1 MAKYPDLKSYLQA
14 NYIELFTSEI
24 QKFVVGNYD
33 GNGFHSIN
41 VLSLLKHKIENVE
54 VKALTCHDDIGP
66 RVKMDVG
73 LSADIVDMGL
83 GTKEYEADRKTRWF
97 KVFIQGNLID
107 GFRDV
112 EVIDTKEYF
121 GTFDK
126 DNALDQFL
134 LPYIYKADF

>member
-1 MAKYPDLKSYLQA
+1 M
-14 NYIELFTSEI
+14 
-24 QKFVVGNYD
+24 
-33 GNGFHSIN
+33 
-41 VLSLLKHKIENVE
+41 LSLLKHKIENVE
-54 VKALTCHDDIGP
+54 VKALTYHDDIGP

-83 GTKEYEADRKTRWF
+83 GTKAYEADRKPLWF

-107 GFRDV
+107 GLRDV
-112 EVIDTKEYF
+112 EVLDTKEYY

-134 LPYIYKADF
+134 LPY

>member
-24 QKFVVGNYD
+24 QKFVDGNYD

-83 GTKEYEADRKTRWF
+83 GTKEYEADRKPSRT
-97 KVFIQGNLID
+97 
-107 GFRDV
+107 
-112 EVIDTKEYF
+112 
-121 GTFDK
+121 
-126 DNALDQFL
+126 
-134 LPYIYKADF
+134 